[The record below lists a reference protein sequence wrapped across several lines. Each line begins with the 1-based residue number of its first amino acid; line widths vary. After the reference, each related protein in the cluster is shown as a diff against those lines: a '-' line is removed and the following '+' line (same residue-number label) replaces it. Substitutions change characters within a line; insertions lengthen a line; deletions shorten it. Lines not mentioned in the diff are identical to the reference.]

1 MGKFSGQESMKTIE
15 VREEGLSQP
24 CVDRTA
30 QDVLGRAQGQLAC
43 PSPLA
48 SGKHT
53 LPSQEKRP
61 SWRLGSKVRNLLTA
75 GLPLTACSTPAF
87 SLDSEDTRG
96 IGLACARGASLL
108 KGHASLH
115 GAVSLFRV
123 SRLFSDELDGKYFH
137 IINSSDIFSS
147 Y

>member
-1 MGKFSGQESMKTIE
+1 MKTIE

-30 QDVLGRAQGQLAC
+30 QDVLGRAQGQPAC
-43 PSPLA
+43 LSPLA

-61 SWRLGSKVRNLLTA
+61 SWRLGSKARNLLTA
-75 GLPLTACSTPAF
+75 GSPLTARSTPAA

-108 KGHASLH
+108 KGMPPPTVQSPCSGSAD
-115 GAVSLFRV
+115 
-123 SRLFSDELDGKYFH
+123 FSDELDSKYFH

-147 Y
+147 H